1 MHLSNPTQIFPNTC
15 ELTVLE
21 FNVVDFRAAE
31 HAHNS
36 LLFQFKR
43 KYFCLHVKLWLVQG
57 EPHHSHLNQV
67 YNPPRLPPSL
77 SRTGFSIIM
86 QDSLAI
92 SVLYKQFPPCSNT
105 KWTSDIRNTSLSR
118 SFPRLNGSIDL
129 NAGCWRQALR
139 ASGGWWKG

>member
-57 EPHHSHLNQV
+57 EPHHSHLNQA
-67 YNPPRLPPSL
+67 YNLLPPPPSPAQ
-77 SRTGFSIIM
+77 GF
-86 QDSLAI
+86 
-92 SVLYKQFPPCSNT
+92 K
-105 KWTSDIRNTSLSR
+105 
-118 SFPRLNGSIDL
+118 
-129 NAGCWRQALR
+129 
-139 ASGGWWKG
+139 